1 MKNTSKPTKSERQ
14 RLINRKRESNGNATN
29 HKRTKTSNQ
38 TEGHRHNNQQTNANQ
53 HKKLKNLEPIYKSN
67 PKQQTEQRQ
76 IGQSMQHNKKRMQS
90 KEKIK
95 NKHKQTH
102 KSPTTFKLSRELQN
116 NTQSWNI
123 TPPALGSLLDQ
134 LAGPARPG
142 RQRISPAGG
151 SAKKGEPPRGSRRQL
166 GLITHAFISTLQAMF
181 KKSSLGKGFRARLY
195 FKHCPA

>member
-1 MKNTSKPTKSERQ
+1 MKPDYTKKSKITHRTEPNMDNQYNTT
-14 RLINRKRESNGNATN
+14 
-29 HKRTKTSNQ
+29 
-38 TEGHRHNNQQTNANQ
+38 
-53 HKKLKNLEPIYKSN
+53 
-67 PKQQTEQRQ
+67 
-76 IGQSMQHNKKRMQS
+76 KKRMQS

-102 KSPTTFKLSRELQN
+102 KSPTTIKLSRELQN

-151 SAKKGEPPRGSRRQL
+151 SAKKGDPPRGSRRQL
-166 GLITHAFISTLQAMF
+166 GLITQPSFLRCKQRL
-181 KKSSLGKGFRARLY
+181 KNRARY
-195 FKHCPA
+195 FKHCLQRRNEGMCDQS